1 MATPGEDIKQAVL
14 SVLPSLPE
22 DKLQS
27 LLNKLE
33 SIGVESLS
41 DLQFIKEEDLSA
53 NITPIQCRR
62 LISAWQTE
70 GISQILLIKTMHSN
84 NKKSLLKVCILSV
97 DIK

>member
-22 DKLQS
+22 DKLHS

-70 GISQILLIKTMHSN
+70 GILHIKTMHSN
-84 NKKSLLKVCILSV
+84 NKKKFIRSLYFVCRY
-97 DIK
+97 

>member
-53 NITPIQCRR
+53 TITPIQCRR
-62 LISAWQTE
+62 LITAWQTE
-70 GISQILLIKTMHSN
+70 GILHIKN
-84 NKKSLLKVCILSV
+84 NAQQQQKKFIRSLYFVCRY
-97 DIK
+97 